1 MLVKFINCEVIVHQ
15 EYVPTGQM
23 INQYY
28 YLPEGPEVS
37 RPSME
42 SGLVDSPWQFA
53 GTHCFVSAA
62 VFCH

>member
-15 EYVPTGQM
+15 EFVPTGQM

-37 RPSME
+37 RQLVE
-42 SGLVDSPWQFA
+42 SGLVDSP
-53 GTHCFVSAA
+53 
-62 VFCH
+62 